1 MKKNLFI
8 YAGQGIQTKFM
19 GKKLYEENEKAREY
33 FDEIFSALDYDLKKI
48 MFEDNDLLNE
58 TSYTQ
63 PAITSLQIVLTKL
76 LEDKNIVA
84 DLTAGHS
91 LGEYGALFSAGA
103 LDAVSTVQLVS
114 KRALYMQEA
123 NNKIQGSMLA
133 VLGLDAAKISE
144 CIKDTNFSIANYNSP
159 KQTIISGPLDELDS
173 LVDLLNSKGA
183 RRCIKLNV
191 KGAFHSK
198 YMEEAAHKLS
208 HDLALLDFNENF
220 KPLLSNINGEEMTK
234 SSALKEELHLS
245 IVKAVQWIKIVEKI
259 KNFKDIEIYEVGS
272 NVLSSLIKQ
281 IDKTLEVKNILD
293 I

>member
-1 MKKNLFI
+1 
-8 YAGQGIQTKFM
+8 M

-198 YMEEAAHKLS
+198 YMEEAANKLS

-220 KPLLSNINGEEMTK
+220 KPLLSNINGEEITK